1 MSMTPLYVVEEPG
14 EWRMEVFEDYI
25 ISVDYY
31 ERFAEIVFL

>member
-1 MSMTPLYVVEEPG
+1 MTPLYVVEEPG